1 MLILSISTCDERKFL
16 GYRTGHKE
24 GHVRTQSSVEE
35 LNETLGA
42 HVMES
47 RNLVL
52 SALYFKQG
60 KEKWR
65 T

>member
-1 MLILSISTCDERKFL
+1 MLVLSIPTCDERKVQ
-16 GYRTGHKE
+16 GYRTGHKD

-47 RNLVL
+47 RNLVQ